1 MNSFVTENRQ
11 LRENNYAEA
20 ILLLS
25 ALKEQQLIC
34 ENMTVAEW
42 RSIVALVNFLYAG
55 LMERMKSDYLSLT
68 KNDVM
73 LICLLVLGFSIKELS
88 FALDAK
94 ECNTVLKAKQRLK
107 RRLNI
112 SKDDSLREFIGRY
125 LVSY

>member
-1 MNSFVTENRQ
+1 
-11 LRENNYAEA
+11 
-20 ILLLS
+20 
-25 ALKEQQLIC
+25 
-34 ENMTVAEW
+34 MTVAEW